1 MLPEPLHPALVHLPL
16 AWSVLL
22 PLVMAVALLAIRR
35 GADPRQRWRFPVVL
49 AAAVTLSAWAAVQA
63 GEADGERIEERVDAA
78 ALEEHEEA
86 GERFL
91 FLSVVVLVIT
101 AAGFL
106 PASAGAVARPAGGV
120 AAVLL
125 LGAGLLAGHAG
136 GELVYEHG
144 AAAAHAEPTGLQ
156 DVDRDSDDEH
166 TDEDTLA
173 SRGSVPSTGSRET
186 PSR

>member
-49 AAAVTLSAWAAVQA
+49 SAIVALSAWAAVRT
-63 GEADGERIEERVDAA
+63 GEAEEERIEGRVDAA
-78 ALEEHEEA
+78 AVEEHEEA

-91 FLSVVVLVIT
+91 LLSVVVLAIT
-101 AAGFL
+101 ASGFL
-106 PASAGAVARPAGGV
+106 PASAGAVARPASGV
-120 AAVLL
+120 AAILL
-125 LGAGLLAGHAG
+125 LGAGLLAGRAG

-144 AAAAHAEPTGLQ
+144 AAAARAAPTGFE
-156 DVDRDSDDEH
+156 DADRDTDDEH
-166 TDEDTLA
+166 TGGDTLP
-173 SRGSVPSTGSRET
+173 SRGSVLSTGS
-186 PSR
+186 